1 MPLHLGNSTIETISS
16 YETLAA
22 QPGVLQEAHLATP
35 PTKVNFSVGDHHDVS
50 GATFRLVI
58 DGKEYLVPLGDV
70 DDGQGKNLRIDWS
83 GKDFPNSVLADINGQ
98 DWSASEGF
106 TVSLNG
112 VSIETETYTY
122 YVSAYSSVLENN
134 SWETIAR
141 AAAAGKAKNL
151 WSIGDTKKLTLK
163 GTKYT
168 FRIVAFDFQNL
179 ASTDAYYENTS
190 YNNNS
195 KKTGITF
202 MATMALDT
210 TARHLD
216 TDRGSKRWSWSQSYI
231 NTETLPNLFDSSAAA
246 SYIRTVS
253 LVSTQPVSPAGYTE
267 TSNSKYYLPSVY
279 EMMGIKWYYTYDAD
293 PDGNGQI
300 TYFANGN
307 SKAMISPFGSQ
318 VNYWLRSSYDQTGD
332 GEAQYAYL
340 NSPDSSIGT
349 AGGTLYYHLVP
360 MFDI

>member
-1 MPLHLGNSTIETISS
+1 MSLHLGNSTIETIGL
-16 YETLAA
+16 YEVLAA

-35 PTKVNFSVGDHHDVS
+35 PTKVNFSVGDHRDVS

-83 GKDFPNSVLADINGQ
+83 GKDSPNSVLADIDGQ

-151 WSIGDTKKLTLK
+151 WSIGDTKKLTLN
-163 GTKYT
+163 GTEYT

-202 MATMALDT
+202 MATTALDT
-210 TARHLD
+210 TACHLNAS
-216 TDRGSKRWSWSQSYI
+216 TGSIRWSWSQSLI
-231 NTETLPNLFDSSAAA
+231 NTNVLPNLFDNSVVA

-253 LVSTQPVSPAGYTE
+253 LVSTAPVSPYGYTK
-267 TSNSKYYLPSVY
+267 TSNSKYYLSSVY
-279 EMMGIKWYYTYDAD
+279 EMTGIKWYYTYDGD

-307 SKAMISPFGSQ
+307 SKTMTLLSGNQ
-318 VNYWLRSSYDQTGD
+318 VSYWLRSSYDQSGD
-332 GEAQYAYL
+332 SEAKYAYW
-340 NSPDSSIGT
+340 NSADGFMGT
-349 AGGTLYYHLVP
+349 LGGTSYLAFVP